1 MQPFMSV
8 ERLKNFNDTA
18 VKESMGLKSQKP
30 VTKDMT
36 KQNVPYDP
44 NKFDSFIVPPS
55 TLDDQ
60 ILYGIS
66 NLFDDKVSAMN
77 TEFIGEL
84 NKVSPNTVD
93 KIMSAIAVAYI
104 TEDGMPV
111 AACVIRDPSATDY
124 RGVIPADYI
133 EMRTGID
140 LENRLEQEY
149 FEIHPDYHGK
159 GLAAELRRLINTV
172 VDATFIAVPSNDTD
186 TIIGLSNAGYK
197 MVSTFR
203 SEGDM
208 VDTQLWLS

>member
-8 ERLKNFNDTA
+8 EQLKTFNDTA
-18 VKESMGLKSQKP
+18 VKEAMGLKAPKP
-30 VTKDMT
+30 VVKDMT
-36 KQNVPYDP
+36 KQSVPYDP
-44 NKFDSFIVPPS
+44 NKFDSFIVAPS

-60 ILYGIS
+60 ILYGIA

-93 KIMSAIAVAYI
+93 KIINAIAVAYI
-104 TEDGMPV
+104 TEEGIPV
-111 AACVIRDPSATDY
+111 AACVIRDPSTTDY

-149 FEIHPDYHGK
+149 FEIHPDYHGM
-159 GLAAELRRLINTV
+159 GLAAELRRLTNTV
-172 VDATFIAVPSNDTD
+172 VDATFIAVPASDTD
-186 TIIGLSNAGYK
+186 TILGLSNAGYR
-197 MVSTFR
+197 MVSTYR
-203 SEGDM
+203 NDGDI